1 MHKNQPM
8 IITLDG
14 PAGVGKSTLAKDLA
28 GYLNIAYLDTGAM
41 FRALALHLGPGSWDW
56 SEHRLQAALQD
67 IRFSLSG
74 DGPETGLEVNGVP
87 VGPEIRTEGVGLWA
101 SHLGQRLEVR
111 CFLKASQQEIG
122 NQYSLVAEGRDMG
135 SEVFPRAGCKIFLDA
150 APEERARRRCL
161 QLQEAGHTP
170 DEAALAHDLRQR
182 DQQDRTRAIAP
193 LRPAD
198 DAHIVDT
205 TALNLQEVQQVL
217 RGIIHRSLPGIN
229 PPPVRPE

>member
-1 MHKNQPM
+1 M

-56 SEHRLQAALQD
+56 SEQRLQSALRG
-67 IRFSLSG
+67 IRWSLCG
-74 DGPETGLEVNGVP
+74 DGPETGLEVNGVQ
-87 VGPEIRTEGVGLWA
+87 VGPEIRAEDVGLWA
-101 SHLGQRLEVR
+101 SHLGQRQEVR
-111 CFLKASQQEIG
+111 SFLQAVQQGIG
-122 NQYSLVAEGRDMG
+122 SRSSLVAEGRDMG
-135 SEVFPRAGCKIFLDA
+135 SVVFPRAGCKIFLDA

-170 DEAALAHDLRQR
+170 DQAALAHDLRQR

-205 TALNLQEVQQVL
+205 TALSLQDVEQRL
-217 RGIIHRSLPGIN
+217 REIIHRSFPGIT
-229 PPPVRPE
+229 PQPKQPE